1 MVKATYLRFRNEFAA
16 AVDVDADGVRYI
28 VTLWRETA
36 YQRFRYGETLD
47 ASATSV
53 KARPDI
59 VAVAVE
65 LANR

>member
-1 MVKATYLRFRNEFAA
+1 MQTYLRFRHATAA
-16 AVDVDADGVRYI
+16 AVDVDVDGKRYT
-28 VTLWRETA
+28 VTLWREDM

-59 VAVAVE
+59 VAAAVE

>member
-1 MVKATYLRFRNEFAA
+1 MQIYLRFRHDTAA
-16 AVDVDADGVRYI
+16 AVDVTDVDGKRYT
-28 VTLWRETA
+28 VTLWREDM

-59 VAVAVE
+59 VAAAVE

>member
-1 MVKATYLRFRNEFAA
+1 MQTYLRFRHQFAA
-16 AVDVDADGVRYI
+16 AVDVDVDGLRYT
-28 VTLWRETA
+28 VTLWREDM

-59 VAVAVE
+59 VAAAVE